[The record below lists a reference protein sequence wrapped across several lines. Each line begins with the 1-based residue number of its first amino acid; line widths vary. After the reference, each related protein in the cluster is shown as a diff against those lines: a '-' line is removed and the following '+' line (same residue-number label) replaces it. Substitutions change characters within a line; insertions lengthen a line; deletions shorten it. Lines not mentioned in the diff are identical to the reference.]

1 MKMTNLNNVLLL
13 NDLLRKPATCY
24 DEAVHK
30 VEQLLDW
37 FECRYIPTQMSIDKD
52 YVSDCLLELSKYCYS
67 TANFHSDSKNDIC
80 SQLTFEDSK
89 LTYLILELDNKLD
102 LQGQYAFYQQDVD
115 VNNYT
120 QNMNIYSKYVG
131 KPKSNLSLLKY
142 FNASDVR
149 YDLSMKLKR
158 TPTADELQKELDLL
172 ETNRPTIDD
181 DDYLKFLKQWFM
193 LESGTKGDYNLKI
206 IYSSFGDTTN
216 LKEIDEVV
224 LNWIPKQLMMIYQEV
239 WKYRDIF
246 ENNCDTALPDGY
258 ENNLRL
264 LSHTFDYFAKRVEN
278 DDIIY
283 LKRVPG
289 QTTVTKIE

>member
-13 NDLLRKPATCY
+13 NDLLRKPVTCY

-37 FECRYIPTQMSIDKD
+37 VECCYIPTQMSIDKED
-52 YVSDCLLELSKYCYS
+52 VLDCLLELSKYCYS

-89 LTYLILELDNKLD
+89 LD
-102 LQGQYAFYQQDVD
+102 LQGQYDFYQQDVNL
-115 VNNYT
+115 NNYT
-120 QNMNIYSKYVG
+120 QSMNIYSKYVG

-158 TPTADELQKELDLL
+158 TPTADELQNELDLL
-172 ETNRPTIDD
+172 QTNRPTMDD
-181 DDYLKFLKQWFM
+181 KDYLKFLKQWFM
-193 LESGTKGDYNLKI
+193 LESDTKGDYNLKI
-206 IYSSFGDTTN
+206 IYSSFGDATN

-239 WKYRDIF
+239 WKYRNIF
-246 ENNCDTALPDGY
+246 EKNCDKSLPDDY
-258 ENNLRL
+258 ENNLRM
-264 LSHTFDYFAKRVEN
+264 LSHTFDYFAKRVEK
-278 DDIIY
+278 DDVFY